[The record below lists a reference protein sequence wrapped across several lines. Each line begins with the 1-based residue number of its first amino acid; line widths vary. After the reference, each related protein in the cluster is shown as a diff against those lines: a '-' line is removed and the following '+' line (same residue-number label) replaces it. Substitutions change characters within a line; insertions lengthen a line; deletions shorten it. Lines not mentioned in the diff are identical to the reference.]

1 MVYLLSEAKTLD
13 ADSISKNKNLKQII
27 ELRMNYQIP
36 LMILLTHSDDHCDTI
51 KKIETNNWEKICE
64 DNFINNKKNLIN
76 YIKKE
81 FKLEMSEEDIIHV
94 VLVEPKQIP
103 DEEVIK
109 KFPKKLKDRYDKEK
123 NEEKKKDILEIFKS
137 GMESPENEVRDFIE
151 EKINVL
157 DQKKLIEKMKEKLP
171 SQYHPVLIQID

>member
-64 DNFINNKKNLIN
+64 DNFINNKKKFDKL
-76 YIKKE
+76 YKKR
-81 FKLEMSEEDIIHV
+81 I
-94 VLVEPKQIP
+94 
-103 DEEVIK
+103 
-109 KFPKKLKDRYDKEK
+109 
-123 NEEKKKDILEIFKS
+123 
-137 GMESPENEVRDFIE
+137 
-151 EKINVL
+151 
-157 DQKKLIEKMKEKLP
+157 
-171 SQYHPVLIQID
+171 

>member
-1 MVYLLSEAKTLD
+1 MS
-13 ADSISKNKNLKQII
+13 
-27 ELRMNYQIP
+27 
-36 LMILLTHSDDHCDTI
+36 
-51 KKIETNNWEKICE
+51 
-64 DNFINNKKNLIN
+64 FINNKKNLIN

-171 SQYHPVLIQID
+171 SQYHSVLIQID